1 MIDDT
6 IILPVV
12 CVVCI
17 ANITAMYSAYIAL
30 AYLLKMK
37 RALLACDQEEM
48 VCDEESPRVEDND
61 PELPHEESPVVLVQ
75 DANQVA
81 SLPSVS
87 HPMKT
92 RGILRKPRYSS
103 TFNQDDLGIVSPL
116 TIDEAN
122 ELWNSFASCKST
134 PSPSVEMPGILRKP
148 RYSYTINRQAVAEA
162 MDSFASCKSTP
173 SPSVEMR
180 GILKKP
186 RYSNT
191 INPRTMDKAKDS
203 FASCKST
210 PNPSVEMRGI
220 LRKPRYTNNINP
232 RTTDKAKDSFASC
245 KSTPNPSVEMRGI
258 LRKPRYTN
266 NINPRTTDKAKDSF
280 ASCKSSSSLS
290 HPRLQLHGS
299 DLGDCEWLKH
309 VDVQKLERGIKPEA
323 IAFFRKISRS
333 RYMAEKIRR
342 KRRWRKYENDWQGDE
357 AFCGLVELFKEPVQS
372 SLDLDKAENKFD
384 KPLFRALSQEFVEV
398 EVEVTND
405 LPVVPD
411 DGQEEA
417 TIAVDEL
424 AGDYGS
430 AEEPEL
436 VERTQTAATQARVRR
451 SLRIAALQRVDY
463 SATRR
468 SVRRSPRLARLPR
481 VDYKE

>member
-17 ANITAMYSAYIAL
+17 ANIAAVYSAYIAL

-48 VCDEESPRVEDND
+48 VCDEESPRLEDND
-61 PELPHEESPVVLVQ
+61 PELPNEERPVVLIQ
-75 DANQVA
+75 DTNQVA
-81 SLPSVS
+81 SFPSVS

-103 TFNQDDLGIVSPL
+103 TFNQEDLRFVSPL

-122 ELWNSFASCKST
+122 ELWNSFASRKSTPSPSVEMRGILRKPRYDYTINRRAVDEAMASFASCKST
-134 PSPSVEMPGILRKP
+134 PSPSVEMPGILKKP
-148 RYSYTINRQAVAEA
+148 RYSNTINRRTVDEA
-162 MDSFASCKSTP
+162 MDSFASRKSTP
-173 SPSVEMR
+173 SPSVEMP

-191 INPRTMDKAKDS
+191 INRRTM
-203 FASCKST
+203 
-210 PNPSVEMRGI
+210 
-220 LRKPRYTNNINP
+220 
-232 RTTDKAKDSFASC
+232 
-245 KSTPNPSVEMRGI
+245 
-258 LRKPRYTN
+258 
-266 NINPRTTDKAKDSF
+266 DKAKDSF
-280 ASCKSSSSLS
+280 ASCKSSSSL
-290 HPRLQLHGS
+290 PYIP
-299 DLGDCEWLKH
+299 DLGDCEWLKY

-323 IAFFRKISRS
+323 IAYFHKISRS
-333 RYMAEKIRR
+333 KYIARKIQQ
-342 KRRWRKYENDWQGDE
+342 KRRWSKYENDWQGDE

-384 KPLFRALSQEFVEV
+384 KPLFQALSQEFVEV
-398 EVEVTND
+398 EVEVEATND

-417 TIAVDEL
+417 TIADDEL

-430 AEEPEL
+430 AEEAEL
-436 VERTQTAATQARVRR
+436 VERTQSAVKQARVRR
-451 SLRIAALQRVDY
+451 SPRIAALQRVDY

>member
-17 ANITAMYSAYIAL
+17 ANITAVYSAYIAL

-37 RALLACDQEEM
+37 RVLLACDQEEM
-48 VCDEESPRVEDND
+48 VCDEESPRVEEND
-61 PELPHEESPVVLVQ
+61 PELPNEGSPVVLIQ
-75 DANQVA
+75 DTNQVA
-81 SLPSVS
+81 SFPSVS

-103 TFNQDDLGIVSPL
+103 TFNQEDLGFVSPL

-122 ELWNSFASCKST
+122 ELW
-134 PSPSVEMPGILRKP
+134 
-148 RYSYTINRQAVAEA
+148 
-162 MDSFASCKSTP
+162 DSFASCKSTP

-180 GILKKP
+180 GILRKP
-186 RYSNT
+186 RYSYT
-191 INPRTMDKAKDS
+191 INRRTVAEAMDS

-220 LRKPRYTNNINP
+220 LRKPRYSNNINP
-232 RTTDKAKDSFASC
+232 RTMDKAKDSFASC

-299 DLGDCEWLKH
+299 DLGDCEWLKY
-309 VDVQKLERGIKPEA
+309 VDVQKLEKGIKPEA

-333 RYMAEKIRR
+333 KYMAEKIRK

-384 KPLFRALSQEFVEV
+384 KPLFQALSQEFVEV

-417 TIAVDEL
+417 TIADDEL

-430 AEEPEL
+430 AEEAEL
-436 VERTQTAATQARVRR
+436 VERTQTATQARVRR
-451 SLRIAALQRVDY
+451 SPRIAALQRVDY

>member
-6 IILPVV
+6 LLLPVV
-12 CVVCI
+12 CLVCI
-17 ANITAMYSAYIAL
+17 ANITAVYSAYIAL

-37 RALLACDQEEM
+37 RVLLACDQEEM
-48 VCDEESPRVEDND
+48 VYDEESPRVEEND
-61 PELPHEESPVVLVQ
+61 PELPNEGSPVVLIH
-75 DANQVA
+75 DTNQVA
-81 SLPSVS
+81 NLPSVS

-103 TFNQDDLGIVSPL
+103 TFNQEDLGFVSPL

-122 ELWNSFASCKST
+122 ELW
-134 PSPSVEMPGILRKP
+134 
-148 RYSYTINRQAVAEA
+148 
-162 MDSFASCKSTP
+162 DSFASCKSTP

-180 GILKKP
+180 GILRKP
-186 RYSNT
+186 RYSYT
-191 INPRTMDKAKDS
+191 INRRTVDEAMDS

-232 RTTDKAKDSFASC
+232 RTMDKAKDSFASC
-245 KSTPNPSVEMRGI
+245 KSTPSPSVEMRGI

-266 NINPRTTDKAKDSF
+266 NINPRTMDEAKDSF

-299 DLGDCEWLKH
+299 DLGDCEWLTY
-309 VDVQKLERGIKPEA
+309 VDVQKLDTGIKPEA

-333 RYMAEKIRR
+333 KYTARKIQQ
-342 KRRWRKYENDWQGDE
+342 KRRWSKYENDVLRDE
-357 AFCGLVELFKEPVQS
+357 AFCGLAGLFKEPEKS
-372 SLDLDKAENKFD
+372 SWDLDKADKFD
-384 KPLFRALSQEFVEV
+384 EPLSQAPSQEIVEV
-398 EVEVTND
+398 VMND

-411 DGQEEA
+411 DGQEA

-430 AEEPEL
+430 AEEAEL
-436 VERTQTAATQARVRR
+436 VERTQTAGKQAQVRR
-451 SLRIAALQRVDY
+451 SPRIAALQRVDY

>member
-17 ANITAMYSAYIAL
+17 ANIAAVYSAYIAL

-48 VCDEESPRVEDND
+48 VCDEESPRLEDND
-61 PELPHEESPVVLVQ
+61 PELPNEERPVVLIQ
-75 DANQVA
+75 DTNQVA
-81 SLPSVS
+81 SFPSVS

-103 TFNQDDLGIVSPL
+103 TFNQEDLRFVSPL

-122 ELWNSFASCKST
+122 ELWNSFAS
-134 PSPSVEMPGILRKP
+134 R
-148 RYSYTINRQAVAEA
+148 
-162 MDSFASCKSTP
+162 KSTP

-180 GILKKP
+180 GILRKP
-186 RYSNT
+186 RYDYT
-191 INPRTMDKAKDS
+191 INRRAVAEAMDS

-232 RTTDKAKDSFASC
+232 RTMDKAMDSFASC
-245 KSTPNPSVEMRGI
+245 KSTPSPSVEMPGI
-258 LRKPRYTN
+258 LKKPRYSNT
-266 NINPRTTDKAKDSF
+266 INRRTMDKAKDSF
-280 ASCKSSSSLS
+280 ASCKSSSSL
-290 HPRLQLHGS
+290 PYIP
-299 DLGDCEWLKH
+299 DLGDCEWLKY

-323 IAFFRKISRS
+323 IAYFHKISRS
-333 RYMAEKIRR
+333 KYIARKIQQ

-384 KPLFRALSQEFVEV
+384 KPLFQALSQEFVEV
-398 EVEVTND
+398 EVEVEATND

-417 TIAVDEL
+417 TIADDEL

-430 AEEPEL
+430 AEEAEL
-436 VERTQTAATQARVRR
+436 VERTQSAVKQARVRR
-451 SLRIAALQRVDY
+451 SPRIAALQRVDY

>member
-17 ANITAMYSAYIAL
+17 ANITAVYSAYIAL

-61 PELPHEESPVVLVQ
+61 PELPNEESPVVLVQ

-103 TFNQDDLGIVSPL
+103 TFNQEDLCFGFPL

-134 PSPSVEMPGILRKP
+134 PSPSVEMRGILRKP

-173 SPSVEMR
+173 SPSGEMPGILKKPRYSNTTNRRTVDEAMDSFASSKSTPSPSVEMR

-186 RYSNT
+186 RYSNN
-191 INPRTMDKAKDS
+191 INPRTMDEA
-203 FASCKST
+203 
-210 PNPSVEMRGI
+210 M
-220 LRKPRYTNNINP
+220 
-232 RTTDKAKDSFASC
+232 
-245 KSTPNPSVEMRGI
+245 
-258 LRKPRYTN
+258 
-266 NINPRTTDKAKDSF
+266 DSF

-333 RYMAEKIRR
+333 GYMAEKIRR
-342 KRRWRKYENDWQGDE
+342 ERRWRKYENDWQGDE

-451 SLRIAALQRVDY
+451 SPRIAALQRVDY

>member
-6 IILPVV
+6 ITLPVV

-17 ANITAMYSAYIAL
+17 ANITAVYSAYIAL

-37 RALLACDQEEM
+37 RVLLACDQEEM
-48 VCDEESPRVEDND
+48 FCDEESPRVEDND
-61 PELPHEESPVVLVQ
+61 PELPNEERPVVLIQ
-75 DANQVA
+75 DTNQVA
-81 SLPSVS
+81 SFPSVS

-103 TFNQDDLGIVSPL
+103 TFNQEDLGFVSPL

-122 ELWNSFASCKST
+122 ELWNSFASRKSTPSPSVEMLGILRKPRYAYTINRRAVDEAMASFASCKST
-134 PSPSVEMPGILRKP
+134 PSPSVEMPGILKKP
-148 RYSYTINRQAVAEA
+148 QYSNTINRRTVDEA
-162 MDSFASCKSTP
+162 MDSFASRKSTP
-173 SPSVEMR
+173 SPSVEMP

-191 INPRTMDKAKDS
+191 INRRTM
-203 FASCKST
+203 
-210 PNPSVEMRGI
+210 
-220 LRKPRYTNNINP
+220 
-232 RTTDKAKDSFASC
+232 
-245 KSTPNPSVEMRGI
+245 
-258 LRKPRYTN
+258 
-266 NINPRTTDKAKDSF
+266 DKAKDSF
-280 ASCKSSSSLS
+280 ASCKSSSSLPY
-290 HPRLQLHGS
+290 PRLQLHIP
-299 DLGDCEWLKH
+299 DLGDCEWLKY
-309 VDVQKLERGIKPEA
+309 VDVQKLEKGIKPEA
-323 IAFFRKISRS
+323 IAYFHKISRS
-333 RYMAEKIRR
+333 KCIARKIQQ
-342 KRRWRKYENDWQGDE
+342 KRRWSKYENDWQGDE

-384 KPLFRALSQEFVEV
+384 KPLFQALSQEFVEV
-398 EVEVTND
+398 EVEVEVTKD

-417 TIAVDEL
+417 TIADDEL

-430 AEEPEL
+430 AEEAEL
-436 VERTQTAATQARVRR
+436 VERTQSAVKQARVRR
-451 SLRIAALQRVDY
+451 SPRIAALQRVDY

-468 SVRRSPRLARLPR
+468 SVRQSPRLARLPR